1 MKCEAL
7 VGSRMNKETLQWH
20 KLREPEPCGN
30 EGIEYEIRAR
40 EIPREVNAKQLDKA
54 DAQFASGHPLGTI
67 IVKASLCDR
76 HKKKAIREGKELI
89 HVGAAR
95 SGILTHIDT
104 N

>member
-7 VGSRMNKETLQWH
+7 VGSRMNKETLQWI

-30 EGIEYEIRAR
+30 EGTEYEIRAR
-40 EIPREVNAKQLDKA
+40 EIPREINAKQLDKA
-54 DAQFASGHPLGTI
+54 DAQFASAYPLGTI
-67 IVKASLCDR
+67 VVKTSLCDR

-89 HVGAAR
+89 PVGAVR
-95 SGILTHIDT
+95 PGILTHVDT